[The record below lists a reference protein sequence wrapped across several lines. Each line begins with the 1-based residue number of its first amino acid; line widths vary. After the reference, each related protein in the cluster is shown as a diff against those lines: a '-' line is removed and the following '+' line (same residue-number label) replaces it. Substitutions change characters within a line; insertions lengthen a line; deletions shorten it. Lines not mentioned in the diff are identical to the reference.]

1 MIRGLIR
8 RALKRWATR
17 DDANRAALHITSDNK
32 GMQVSMLGS
41 TTNLGAT
48 LVILMLRNRDAYVLL
63 RKSVKLVEGVKS
75 GKIDFKKVIN
85 GEEEQPQKAT
95 A

>member
-1 MIRGLIR
+1 MIRRLIR
-8 RALKRWATR
+8 RALTRWASR

-41 TTNLGAT
+41 NTNLGAT
-48 LVILMLRNRDAYVLL
+48 LVILMLRNRDAYALI
-63 RKSVKLVEGVKS
+63 RKAVKLVEATKH
-75 GKIDFKKVIN
+75 GKTDLMKVIN
-85 GEEEQPQKAT
+85 GEEQPTKAT

>member
-1 MIRGLIR
+1 MIRRLIR

-17 DDANRAALHITSDNK
+17 DEENRAALHITSDDK

-41 TTNLGAT
+41 NTNLGAT
-48 LVILMLRNRDAYVLL
+48 LIILMLRNRDAYALI
-63 RKSVKLVEGVKS
+63 RKAVKFVEAVKG
-75 GKIDFKKVIN
+75 GKVDIKKVIN
-85 GEEEQPQKAT
+85 GEEQPQKAT

>member
-8 RALKRWATR
+8 RALKRWASK
-17 DDANRAALHITSDNK
+17 DEVNRAALHITSDDQD
-32 GMQVSMLGS
+32 MQVSMLGS

-48 LVILMLRNRDAYVLL
+48 LVILMLRNRDAYALI
-63 RKSVKLVEGVKS
+63 RKAVKLVESVKS
-75 GKIDFKKVIN
+75 GKVDLKKVIN
-85 GEEEQPQKAT
+85 GEEQPKKAT